1 MLVSGETP
9 LFFAILGQ
17 GSRAIVQYLINSGAD
32 PNKANNRGIT
42 PLHLAAGQGFFC
54 PCYVCFGVLAVS
66 LSFFFRFILANLYCF
81 DTVGCF
87 IYLFRL
93 YYKCL
98 FHVLELNISPPK
110 QDT

>member
-1 MLVSGETP
+1 VSGETP

-66 LSFFFRFILANLYCF
+66 LSFFLGLSWQICIALTQWVASYFYRSMGRETWTLWGCLALL
-81 DTVGCF
+81 D
-87 IYLFRL
+87 
-93 YYKCL
+93 
-98 FHVLELNISPPK
+98 
-110 QDT
+110 